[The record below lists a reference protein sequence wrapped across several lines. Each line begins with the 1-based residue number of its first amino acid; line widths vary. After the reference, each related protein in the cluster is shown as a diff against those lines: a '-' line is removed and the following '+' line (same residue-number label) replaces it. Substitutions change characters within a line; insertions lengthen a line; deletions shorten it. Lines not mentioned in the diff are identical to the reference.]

1 MLTRARFPTTLP
13 VVVGANFTLRLA
25 LPPAL
30 RISGN
35 VSPLILNPAP
45 VTVGRETVRLTVPP
59 FLSVSGKMLLLPTK
73 TFPKFKLV
81 GVTDRVPVE
90 LLLVVPPEREIL
102 VGEFVAL
109 LATETVPVRLPLTV
123 GANLTLKET
132 LCPGAR
138 LRGRERPLMLNPLP
152 VTVA

>member
-1 MLTRARFPTTLP
+1 VLTRARFPTTLP

-25 LPPAL
+25 LPPTL

-45 VTVGRETVRLTVPP
+45 VTVGRETVKLTVPT
-59 FLSVSGKMLLLPTK
+59 FFSVSGKTLLFPTR

-138 LRGRERPLMLNPLP
+138 LRGRERPLMLNPLT